1 MYHYD
6 YVLAVRLP
14 TDVILQIRAW
24 GPDEGYARLRRDAF
38 RAIYRGVVLTV
49 HRSVAGTPREHTAL
63 IIRTALKRGY
73 SRREPLERMLLT
85 VRRRHPEVE
94 VYAPA
99 RELLDA
105 TRQRPVG

>member
-1 MYHYD
+1 MYHND

-14 TDVILQIRAW
+14 TDVILQIREW

-49 HRSVAGTPREHTAL
+49 QRSVAGTPREHIAL
-63 IIRTALKRGY
+63 MVRTALKLGY

-85 VRRRHPEVE
+85 VRRHHPDVE
-94 VYAPA
+94 IYAPA

-105 TRQRPVG
+105 ARQS